1 MEPVHTSHV
10 RETVANLVL
19 ARALRSL
26 SGSCGMVA
34 FRDVEGRWNRD
45 SFAMPGQPD
54 RLHPLGRVFD
64 ALLEWSLHLER
75 PVVMPDLLQS
85 AFARHLLEGQP
96 PPEGAL
102 VATPLA
108 QSGAIWGAVA
118 IYRPEPVA
126 DRMETLRELAVVATE
141 PLTALQA
148 GRHESVT

>member
-26 SGSCGMVA
+26 CGMVT

-54 RLHPLGRVFD
+54 RLHPLQRVFT

-75 PVVMPDLLQS
+75 PVLMPDLHQS
-85 AFARHLLEGQP
+85 AFARHLLEGTP

-108 QSGAIWGAVA
+108 QQGAIWGAVA

-126 DRMETLRELAVVATE
+126 DRMEALRELAAVATE

-148 GRHESVT
+148 GRHEGVT